1 MASSTMSSS
10 TRSRTSR
17 ILECEHTMSLR
28 TQPPFRADH
37 VGSFLRPPELLAA
50 RERSQKREISKAELR
65 TVEDRAIAEIVRM
78 QEAIG
83 LQGITDG
90 EFRRTYFHIDF
101 LEQLEGVETRG
112 GLTAHF
118 HGKKGDV
125 DFAPP
130 VLRVTSKV
138 RHVRP
143 IQVADFNFL
152 KSATKRT
159 PKVTIPSP
167 TMLHFRGGREAISH
181 EAYPDLEAFFADVA
195 AAYRAELKA
204 LGEAG
209 CTYVQLDDTN
219 LAYLCD
225 PRMRDGARARG
236 DDPDELPRRYARL
249 INAAIAERPPGM
261 TICTHLCRGNFKSA
275 WVAEGGYEPV
285 AEVLFNDL
293 AVDGYF
299 LEYDDARSGDFSP
312 LRFVPK
318 GKTIVLGLVTTKVG
332 ELESKDALKRRI
344 DDAARIVP
352 LEQLCL
358 SPQCGFSSTVHGN
371 EIARESQAAKL
382 RLIIETA
389 QEVWGTS

>member
-1 MASSTMSSS
+1 MTE
-10 TRSRTSR
+10 RTK
-17 ILECEHTMSLR
+17 
-28 TQPPFRADH
+28 PPFRADH

-50 RERSQKREISKAELR
+50 RERFRKREIGRAELR
-65 TVEDRAIAEIVRM
+65 AVEDRAIGDIVRM
-78 QEAIG
+78 QEEVG

-101 LEQLEGVETRG
+101 LEQLEGIETRG

-118 HGKKGDV
+118 HGAKGDV

-130 VLRVTSKV
+130 VLHVTEKV
-138 RHVRP
+138 RHVAP

-152 KSATKRT
+152 KSVTRRT

-167 TMLHFRGGREAISH
+167 TMLHFRGGRDAISRT
-181 EAYPDLEAFFADVA
+181 AYPDLEEFFADVA
-195 AAYRAELKA
+195 AAYRAELAA
-204 LGEAG
+204 LGAAG
-209 CTYVQLDDTN
+209 CSYVQLDDTN

-225 PRMRDGARARG
+225 PKMREGARSRG

-299 LEYDDARSGDFSP
+299 LEYDDARSGSFAP

-332 ELESKDALKRRI
+332 DLESKDVLKRRI
-344 DDAARIVP
+344 DEAARIVP

-371 EIARESQAAKL
+371 EIARESQFAKL
-382 RLIIETA
+382 RLIVETA
-389 QEVWGTS
+389 GEVWGTS

>member
-1 MASSTMSSS
+1 MGQ
-10 TRSRTSR
+10 RTS
-17 ILECEHTMSLR
+17 
-28 TQPPFRADH
+28 PPFRADH

-50 RERSQKREISKAELR
+50 RERFARGEIGRAALR
-65 TVEDRAIAEIVRM
+65 AVEDSAIAAVVRL
-78 QEAIG
+78 QEDVG

-101 LEQLEGVETRG
+101 LEQLEGVEARG

-118 HGKKGDV
+118 HSAKGDV

-130 VLRVTSKV
+130 VLHVTGKV
-138 RHVRP
+138 RHMQP

-152 KSATKRT
+152 KAATRRT

-167 TMLHFRGGREAISH
+167 TMLHFRGGREAISR

-204 LGEAG
+204 LAAAG

-225 PRMRDGARARG
+225 PKMREGARARG
-236 DDPDELPRRYARL
+236 DDPDELPRRYAKL
-249 INAAIAERPPGM
+249 INAALSERPAGM

-285 AEVLFNDL
+285 AETLFNEL
-293 AVDGYF
+293 QVDGYF
-299 LEYDDARSGDFSP
+299 LEYDDARSGDFAP
-312 LRFVPK
+312 LRFLPK
-318 GKTIVLGLVTTKVG
+318 NKIVVLGLVTTKVG
-332 ELESKDALKRRI
+332 ELEAKDALRRRI
-344 DDAARIVP
+344 DAAAQVVP
-352 LEQLCL
+352 LERLCL

-371 EIARESQAAKL
+371 DIARESQTAKL
-382 RLIIETA
+382 KLVVETA
-389 QEVWGTS
+389 REVWGAW